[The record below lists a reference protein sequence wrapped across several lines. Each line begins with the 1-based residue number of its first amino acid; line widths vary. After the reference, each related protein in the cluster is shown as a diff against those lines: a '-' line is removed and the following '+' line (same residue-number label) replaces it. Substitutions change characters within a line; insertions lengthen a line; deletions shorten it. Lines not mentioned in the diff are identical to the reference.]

1 MNKYHG
7 SINLSDVGSRTF
19 NAVRKLCKLEAAN
32 NPDNF
37 GYRSTRNRAS
47 FVFTEAAANATVVQ
61 QLCAIMESNGNKVKP
76 SEGSVDDSA
85 NTVKE
90 EKDDAVGSN
99 KPAPE
104 ADSAETVEPTNVDG
118 ASVEQ
123 SPEHDVKENVAV
135 ETDGEEGLP
144 GNDDAGSPDP
154 SSNKDVMDNTNFY
167 RMPRGIDVAD
177 DMDELFNELIITTG
191 ITDEDHPLF
200 NLRHPVMKDI
210 ITSNN
215 PSTDCP
221 DSVAAFNTAI
231 KESNSPLLKGIFG
244 KSTGALLG
252 LLSPFFSNAFKADV
266 ETENKAFELKKKFG
280 SLFGKSKQSAR
291 PSFAMSKFGKTA
303 ANIMNEILSK
313 TGQSRTTRNRIAIA
327 ANSIDMENLDIVDEV
342 EFHELSATGQIDHNK
357 LRSERPSKMSGDILR
372 HWYQYVNPYSSAATY
387 MKCFDFSNVNPFE
400 KRRDDQDIQAAQ
412 KASKDAI
419 SPKETYRKLV
429 NGNALEYLI
438 FSPRKKLHE
447 YDMISNRTIDG
458 NGQKYH
464 ALTMKTSYGTVV
476 GFYTENEI
484 AERFN

>member
-32 NPDNF
+32 NPENF

-61 QLCAIMESNGNKVKP
+61 QLCAIMEANGDAVKQD
-76 SEGSVDDSA
+76 ETDVADSKEP
-85 NTVKE
+85 VKK
-90 EKDDAVGSN
+90 EKDDAAGSKEN
-99 KPAPE
+99 AQE
-104 ADSAETVEPTNVDG
+104 ANTTETSEPIQADAATDEPSSEAE
-118 ASVEQ
+118 
-123 SPEHDVKENVAV
+123 VKEAVA
-135 ETDGEEGLP
+135 EEANGEQELP
-144 GNDDAGSPDP
+144 TENDNGNPGTMPD
-154 SSNKDVMDNTNFY
+154 KDVMDNTNFY
-167 RMPRGIDVAD
+167 RIPRGIDVAD
-177 DMDELFNELIITTG
+177 DMDELFNDLIITTG
-191 ITDEDHPLF
+191 ITDADHPLF
-200 NLRHPVMKDI
+200 NLRHPVMRDI
-210 ITSNN
+210 ITADN
-215 PSTDCP
+215 PSVDCP
-221 DSVAAFNTAI
+221 ESVAELNSAI
-231 KESNSPLLKGIFG
+231 KEINSPMLTGIFG
-244 KSTGALLG
+244 KSTSTLLG
-252 LLSPFFSNAFKADV
+252 LLSPFFANAFKADV

-327 ANSIDMENLDIVDEV
+327 ADSIDMENLDTVDEV

-357 LRSERPSKMSGDILR
+357 LRTEQPSKMSGDILR

-387 MKCFDFSNVNPFE
+387 MKCFNFSNVNPLE
-400 KRRDDQDIQAAQ
+400 KQRDNQDIQAAQ
-412 KASKDAI
+412 KAS

-429 NGNALEYLI
+429 NDNALEYLI